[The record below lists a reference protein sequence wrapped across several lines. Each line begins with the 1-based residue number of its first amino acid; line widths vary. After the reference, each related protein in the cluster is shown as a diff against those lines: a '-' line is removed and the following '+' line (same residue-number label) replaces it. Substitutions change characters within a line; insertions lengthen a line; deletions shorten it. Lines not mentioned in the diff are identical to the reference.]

1 MINIEKLLPFL
12 GNIDE
17 DGRYIKIVKFV
28 IKNIPTLKMQC
39 VLASPKAIQMKLFN
53 ETLKKSI

>member
-39 VLASPKAIQMKLFN
+39 VLDSPKAIQMKLFN

>member
-28 IKNIPTLKMQC
+28 IKNILITYCKT
-39 VLASPKAIQMKLFN
+39 VR
-53 ETLKKSI
+53 

>member
-28 IKNIPTLKMQC
+28 IKNNCKIPILSGIS
-39 VLASPKAIQMKLFN
+39 L
-53 ETLKKSI
+53 